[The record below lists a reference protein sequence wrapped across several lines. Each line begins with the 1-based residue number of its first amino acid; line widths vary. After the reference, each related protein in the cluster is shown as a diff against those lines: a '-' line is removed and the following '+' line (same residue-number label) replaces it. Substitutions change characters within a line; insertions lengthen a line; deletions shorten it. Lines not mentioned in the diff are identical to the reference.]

1 MIGELKQCCYR
12 LRSSLCLEKKLK
24 AHHFKQ
30 VAFKSSPKVNSCS
43 QYLHFLKKRSRIYAT
58 TIEGFCKIP
67 SWVIGLVSAP
77 DCWHWRALPWW
88 VRGCPWLCSTRF
100 ATLPCDSRR
109 YRSSRES
116 SCSQTATSSGAG
128 GYPAP
133 RKPTPT
139 QVEGSAVHS
148 SAGQSVME
156 TFHDSKFNQGGR
168 TGG

>member
-1 MIGELKQCCYR
+1 MSSR
-12 LRSSLCLEKKLK
+12 LSMALLNSL
-24 AHHFKQ
+24 
-30 VAFKSSPKVNSCS
+30 
-43 QYLHFLKKRSRIYAT
+43 
-58 TIEGFCKIP
+58 
-67 SWVIGLVSAP
+67 
-77 DCWHWRALPWW
+77 
-88 VRGCPWLCSTRF
+88 

-109 YRSSRES
+109 YRSSRGS

-168 TGG
+168 TEGLKRMNCAFLVY